1 MRFAF
6 KLKRRVRL
14 LGRLHA
20 WALAW
25 VSLSIQAAVTISPV
39 IVNVSPDGRAIIT
52 VRNDR
57 QREVLYQ
64 ITVLQ
69 WQQIDGQD
77 RYEATQDFIASPPL
91 FTLAPAASQVV
102 RMGFRNPVRLQLEQS
117 YRLLLAE
124 VPRPGDHTG
133 ERGLV
138 QFAMQY
144 AIPVFV
150 ASSQGAEPR
159 HLVWQMREEGGA
171 LRVRADNLSSS
182 HVALNMVGLTRQA
195 GPTPPA
201 ELSHRQRTTVLAHAW
216 REWRFVLPRDKS
228 PLPWRIV
235 VLPADRQAV
244 ELVPDAD
251 VRPHAF

>member
-1 MRFAF
+1 MRCW
-6 KLKRRVRL
+6 
-14 LGRLHA
+14 A
-20 WALAW
+20 WLSRTLAACVFVW
-25 VSLSIQAAVTISPV
+25 PSLPIQAAVTISPV
-39 IVNVSPDGRAIIT
+39 IVNVSPDGRAIVT

-77 RYEATQDFIASPPL
+77 RYGLTQDFIASPPL

-102 RMGFRNPVRLQLEQS
+102 RVGFRNPVRLPVEQS

-124 VPRPGDHTG
+124 VPRPVDNMG
-133 ERGLV
+133 ERGRV

-159 HLVWQMREEGGA
+159 HLVWQMHEEGGA
-171 LRVRADNLSSS
+171 VVVRADNLSSS
-182 HVALNMVGLTRQA
+182 HVILNMVGLTRQA

-201 ELSHRQRTTVLAHAW
+201 ELTHRRRTTVLAHAW
-216 REWRFVLPRDKS
+216 REWRFVLPLDTS
-228 PLPWRIV
+228 QLPWRIV
-235 VLPADRQAV
+235 VLPGDSQTE